1 MGHSRRHRSSCKKHS
16 RHRYHHPKK
25 GHASRTRHGRKDYT
39 TKKGHKKF
47 NRRRHRQSHAQGSH
61 TKRRPYT
68 GGRKKRRR
76 HRTHKRRKRVPWAG
90 WGRLAPHGKQRTRM
104 YRKCGKRCF
113 LGKKTPGDRQHPNFP
128 ICAKGTCKVN
138 TKGLY
143 AAYVRAKQWGKK
155 RSSYKTSKPRMR
167 RAYYTRVAS
176 KAKHMLKR
184 RGIHVGK

>member
-1 MGHSRRHRSSCKKHS
+1 MGHSRRHS
-16 RHRYHHPKK
+16 RHSKPKYHHPKK
-25 GHASRTRHGRKDYT
+25 GQASRTRRKRKDFT
-39 TKKGHKKF
+39 TKKGNKKF
-47 NRRRHRQSHAQGSH
+47 NRRRHRQSHAQGSR

-68 GGRKKRRR
+68 KGGRKRRRR

-90 WGRLAPHGKQRTRM
+90 WGRLAPHGAERTRM

-143 AAYVRAKQWGKK
+143 AAYVRAKQWGKSRK
-155 RSSYKTSKPRMR
+155 SYKTSKPRMR

-176 KAKHMLKR
+176 KAKRMLKR